1 MSADACLKA
10 NQNAWSWNLSTFP
23 ESSLNVPSAGATWWP
38 RCLAPVLEKVH
49 MPPASL
55 DGVVNRAQTPA
66 LGTFKLL
73 SGNVL
78 KFQLQAFWF
87 AFKHASA
94 DMPLIAKAQCQSKK
108 LLRCHHRI
116 EIQKRRRARQREN

>member
-1 MSADACLKA
+1 VRHQVRGTL
-10 NQNAWSWNLSTFP
+10 
-23 ESSLNVPSAGATWWP
+23 ATKSHPP
-38 RCLAPVLEKVH
+38 RRKKVH

-55 DGVVNRAQTPA
+55 DGVVNRAQAPA
-66 LGTFKLL
+66 LETFKLL
-73 SGNVL
+73 PGNVL

-94 DMPLIAKAQCQSKK
+94 DMPLIAKVQCHSKK

-116 EIQKRRRARQREN
+116 EIQKRRPRKTKGK

>member
-1 MSADACLKA
+1 
-10 NQNAWSWNLSTFP
+10 
-23 ESSLNVPSAGATWWP
+23 
-38 RCLAPVLEKVH
+38 

-116 EIQKRRRARQREN
+116 EIQKRRRARQRENDIFPRKNIAETLPLNL